1 MIKHKYKGGSIMKKE
16 QQNNNKVD
24 VIWTDPSTQ
33 ITYNSQVDFETK
45 LDFDKMHNVVLS
57 M

>member
-1 MIKHKYKGGSIMKKE
+1 MNNTE

-24 VIWTDPSTQ
+24 VIWTDQSTEVR
-33 ITYNSQVDFETK
+33 YKSQVDFETK
-45 LDFDKMHNVVLS
+45 LDFNKMKNVVLS

>member
-1 MIKHKYKGGSIMKKE
+1 MNNTT

-24 VIWTDPSTQ
+24 VIWTDKSTEAR
-33 ITYNSQVDFETK
+33 YKSQVDFETK
-45 LDFDKMHNVVLS
+45 LDFDKMKNVVLS